1 VLDLIAACGTCPD
14 PVAVASGPAD
24 ATPQGQA
31 AAAGGAGAGTA
42 VDEVLVELHPFGPR
56 FARADAREM
65 PTAQAHR
72 QTAREMPMSLHV
84 RCARGGERLCHC
96 TCSAC
101 TLGVCSAR
109 GGERLC
115 HCACAAREAARDYV
129 AARVQRARRRE
140 TMSLRVCSVHA
151 GRVQRGSGATLHVAC
166 GM

>member
-72 QTAREMPMSLHV
+72 HTTREMPTAQAQRQTAREMPMSL
-84 RCARGGERLCHC
+84 R
-96 TCSAC
+96 
-101 TLGVCSAR
+101 VCSAR

-115 HCACAAREAARDYV
+115 RCACAACTLGVCSAAQALRSTSRVGCEAADAVVGAVALRDEM
-129 AARVQRARRRE
+129 RV
-140 TMSLRVCSVHA
+140 
-151 GRVQRGSGATLHVAC
+151 
-166 GM
+166 